1 MEKWDYC
8 IEGQSQRRF
17 KMSVNV
23 CPDDIFWITE
33 HFVTNFGMV
42 MQHYEP
48 DCHAEKLVHRLQ
60 CQGHSKG
67 LFNQNMTISTVSSK
81 MAVRLQPNLV

>member
-1 MEKWDYC
+1 ML
-8 IEGQSQRRF
+8 
-17 KMSVNV
+17 VNV

-48 DCHAEKLVHRLQ
+48 DCHAEIV
-60 CQGHSKG
+60 
-67 LFNQNMTISTVSSK
+67 VV
-81 MAVRLQPNLV
+81 AVAVFKVKVIARAHMIRV